1 LTDKNGG
8 YVYDTPPPPNLS
20 GLALALGF
28 NSVKE
33 MLSYKGPLKK
43 QISCLITKCEDLI
56 QLRLYDKDTLNGA
69 KFTLTSCFEG
79 WSGKTDETEKELDA
93 LVSGLIEEIDNE
105 AIG

>member
-1 LTDKNGG
+1 
-8 YVYDTPPPPNLS
+8 
-20 GLALALGF
+20 
-28 NSVKE
+28 

-43 QISCLITKCEDLI
+43 QIAGIITKCEDLI

-79 WSGKTDETEKELDA
+79 WNSKAENSEKELDA
-93 LVSGLIEEIDNE
+93 LVSGLIKEIDNE

>member
-1 LTDKNGG
+1 
-8 YVYDTPPPPNLS
+8 
-20 GLALALGF
+20 
-28 NSVKE
+28 
-33 MLSYKGPLKK
+33 MLSYKGPLRK
-43 QISCLITKCEDLI
+43 QIASLITKCEDLI

-79 WSGKTDETEKELDA
+79 WNLKAEDSGEELDA

>member
-1 LTDKNGG
+1 
-8 YVYDTPPPPNLS
+8 
-20 GLALALGF
+20 
-28 NSVKE
+28 

-43 QISCLITKCEDLI
+43 QIACLITKCEDLI

-79 WSGKTDETEKELDA
+79 WNGKTDETEKELDA